1 MFVAISHCIL
11 IEHIGWKRW
20 MQHLVSGFC

>member
-1 MFVAISHCIL
+1 MFVAISYCIL